1 MKIINKFILIVT
13 SLFLIINTLPCFPQE
28 DKNKALQDFDVIE
41 TESRYVESLKDIE
54 GTSYNLPV
62 GIKKIIG
69 NIPVILAVSNVKI
82 GAQNGEC
89 SVYLKIEIPSK
100 STDKKSNVL
109 ILGAQGVKISYD
121 GDLIGDVKLMLI
133 SSNTLSLGN
142 LGSIEFK
149 GGEIHETIGNLS
161 SETFVTLDCK
171 GDFKEFALSADLIF
185 NKNTFESLESQ
196 DGILRSGFKLV
207 MQDLNDLL
215 VNINVPSF
223 KIKGV
228 PDFVFNISEATI
240 DLSDSRNPDNFNAN
254 PEYFANYFTLPDLD
268 LWRGVYI
275 SKFAVTFPSM
285 FNRKDSQ
292 KSTVEGS
299 NLIIDETG
307 ITGDISGANILS
319 FEQGDAGGCSF
330 SVTDFKLSFLANNI
344 KGFGFGGQMAIPFL
358 EQENPC
364 SYKAYISKDEYLFN
378 VILRDEENVNL
389 LGMGNLHLEPTSA
402 VQVKVK
408 DGKFLPTA
416 ILDGEI
422 KIDADGL
429 KLEQLAFTKLR
440 LSAEA
445 PLFSVESAKYGGE
458 VKFHNFP
465 ISIDNISFAS
475 KGANAAVLGFNL
487 NLNLMEGKIAARSG
501 LRMTTEFKGH
511 NEIEFKGIQ
520 VDMIRLEK
528 IQLAGFS
535 MDGEIHIVKDDPVYG
550 NYLGG
555 EITAIFDALS
565 DGLAV
570 KVRSVFGQKDFRY
583 WYAEG
588 MLKLGSGIPIG
599 PLFLNGFIGG
609 VYYKMQFIGGNGV
622 RSYAPYEDCG
632 LGVKA
637 GINYYVAQENTIS
650 GNALF
655 EMNFSSSGGIRNM
668 MFYGTA
674 EFLKKS
680 KKSESD
686 LDNMFTSGQGKARCT
701 GQSFTSGMSP
711 ATDGSSMSKEVLSG
725 MNLSGIIS
733 AYLYMNYEFTT
744 KTFDANFAVLVNTP
758 GNILSG
764 AGNNGEAGWAFL
776 HISPQSWFIHA
787 GTPSNPLGL
796 KLGLGSLSLST
807 ESYFM
812 LGDKLEAPVLDP
824 NVARIL
830 KISPEQ
836 ADYMK
841 FPQNMTLGKGIAFGS
856 RFKFDTGNLSFLILY
871 ARFMAGTGFDVML
884 QDLSGYSCKGK
895 SETIGLDGWYAN
907 GQSYAY
913 LEGELGV
920 RIKLVFINKSVSI
933 IKGSTATLLQARLPN
948 PTWVGGYMA
957 VNLDVLGGLIKAN
970 MKMKFSFGDA
980 CEIVRNDGNYSPLD
994 FPIIADLTP
1003 KDGENGVDIF
1013 LSPQATFNMQLEEP
1027 FDAQDEQGNIHTYRI
1042 RIEDFY
1048 IAGNDGT
1055 KVAGMIKKGGKM
1067 DASFASHDVLPP
1079 YRDMQAFVSVNFEE
1093 MVDERWIP
1101 VMQNGKP
1108 ARETKTVK
1116 FKTGEAPDYIPV
1128 SNIEYCYPIIAQ
1140 KNFYKGESA
1149 SGYIQMVKGQPYLF
1163 PDGFNY
1169 DVIFSSAGRQDIK
1182 VGFIYNTGEKRLDFS
1197 IPSLVNRADYTLAFV
1212 ASKEGETQSGG
1223 ASKIK
1228 SGTTLQGEEGESYTV
1243 DFMQQAAQKIIKE
1256 GSLKVLDYNFAT
1268 SSFNTF
1274 EQKMSS
1280 LNLSRGAFRITQDVH
1295 ALYLNVGKSYE
1306 RFDEAEV
1313 EGVQTTGTKPLIQA
1327 EAILEDAYYND
1338 VIHPL
1343 LYKWYP
1349 INGISIQNRDV
1360 NEAGLPPVKGFSI
1373 LDGYF
1378 SGNTEAQRAVPVVYN
1393 LVYYYNKDFVELRN
1407 KAANMFDKGINM
1419 ELLIPL
1425 ITSQF
1430 QLIRAGDYKALL
1442 RYVMPGAK
1450 QGTQKQV
1457 NYIYWY

>member
-1 MKIINKFILIVT
+1 MKIGNKLVLTITNF
-13 SLFLIINTLPCFPQE
+13 FLIISTLSCFSQE
-28 DKNKALQDFDVIE
+28 NKDKAFQDFDVIE
-41 TESRYVESLKDIE
+41 TENRYVESLKDIE

-82 GAQNGEC
+82 GSQNGEC
-89 SVYLKIEIPSK
+89 SIYLKIEIPSK
-100 STDKKSNVL
+100 STDKKSNFL
-109 ILGAQGVKISYD
+109 IFGAQGVKISYD
-121 GDLIGDVKLMLI
+121 GDLVGDVKLMLL
-133 SSNTLSLGN
+133 SSHTLSLGN
-142 LGSIEFK
+142 LGSVEFK
-149 GGEIHETIGNLS
+149 GGGIHETSGNLS
-161 SETFVTLDCK
+161 SETFVSLDCN
-171 GDFKEFALSADLIF
+171 GDFREVALSADLIF
-185 NKNTFESLESQ
+185 NKNTFESLESE
-196 DGILRSGFKLV
+196 DGILRSNFKLV
-207 MQDLNDLL
+207 MQDFNDLL
-215 VNINVPSF
+215 VKIDIPEF

-228 PDFVFNISEATI
+228 PDFTFSVSEATI
-240 DLSDSRNPDNFNAN
+240 DLSDSRNPVNFKAD
-254 PEYFANYFTLPDLD
+254 PEYFAKYFTLPDLN

-292 KSTVEGS
+292 NSKVEGS
-299 NLIIDETG
+299 NLMIDEAG
-307 ITGDISGANILS
+307 ITGDIFGANILS

-358 EQENPC
+358 TNEKPR
-364 SYKAYISKDEYLFN
+364 SYTAYIAKDEYLFN
-378 VILRDEENVNL
+378 VTLGNEENVNL
-389 LGMGNLHLEPTSA
+389 LGMGTLHLEPTSA

-408 DGKFLPTA
+408 DGKFLPAA
-416 ILDGEI
+416 ILDGSI
-422 KIDADGL
+422 KIDIDGL

-440 LSAEA
+440 LSADA
-445 PLFSVESAKYGGE
+445 PRFSVESAKYGGE
-458 VKFHNFP
+458 VKFYNFP
-465 ISIDNISFAS
+465 ISIDSISFAS
-475 KGANAAVLGFNL
+475 KGANMAALSFNL

-535 MDGEIHIVKDDPVYG
+535 LDGEIHIVKDDPVYG
-550 NYLGG
+550 NYVGG
-555 EITAIFDALS
+555 EITAAFDALS
-565 DGLAV
+565 DGLKV
-570 KVRSVFGQKDFRY
+570 GVRSVFGHKDFRY
-583 WYAEG
+583 WYVEG
-588 MLKLGSGIPIG
+588 KLQLGSGIPIG
-599 PLFLNGFIGG
+599 PLFLNGFVGG
-609 VYYKMQFIGGNGV
+609 AYYKMQFTGGKGV

-680 KKSESD
+680 NKSESD

-701 GQSFTSGMSP
+701 GQSFTAGMSQG
-711 ATDGSSMSKEVLSG
+711 ADGSSMSKEVLSG
-725 MNLSGIIS
+725 MNLSGVIS

-744 KTFDANFAVLVNTP
+744 KTFDANFAVLINTP
-758 GNILSG
+758 GNILRG

-776 HISPQSWFIHA
+776 HLSPQSWFIHVGA
-787 GTPSNPLGL
+787 PSNPLGL
-796 KLGLGSLSLST
+796 RLGLGPISLST

-841 FPQNMTLGKGIAFGS
+841 FPQNMTLGKGVAFGS
-856 RFKFDTGNLSFLILY
+856 RFKFDTGNLTFLILY
-871 ARFMAGTGFDVML
+871 ARFMAGAGFDIML
-884 QDLSGYSCKGK
+884 QDLSGYSCKGN
-895 SETIGLDGWYAN
+895 SETIGLNGWYAN

-920 RIKLVFINKSVSI
+920 RIKLAFINKSVSI

-957 VNLDVLGGLIKAN
+957 INLDVLGGLIKAN

-980 CEIVRNDGNYSPLD
+980 CEIVRNDGDYTPLD
-994 FPIIADLTP
+994 FPIIADLSP
-1003 KDGENGVDIF
+1003 KDGDSDVDIF

-1027 FDAQDEQGNIHTYRI
+1027 FDAQDDQGDTHTYRI
-1042 RIEDFY
+1042 KIEDFY
-1048 IAGNDGT
+1048 IADSNGT
-1055 KVAGMIKKGGKM
+1055 KIAGVIKKGKNM

-1079 YRDMQAFVSVNFEE
+1079 YRDMQVFVSVNFEE
-1093 MVDERWIP
+1093 LAGGRWSP

-1116 FKTGEAPDYIPV
+1116 FKTGEAPNYIPV
-1128 SNIEYCYPIIAQ
+1128 SNIEYCYPVIAQ
-1140 KNFYKGESA
+1140 KNFYKGESSA
-1149 SGYIQMVKGQPYLF
+1149 GYIQLVKGQPYLF
-1163 PDGFNY
+1163 PGGFSYN
-1169 DVIFSSAGRQDIK
+1169 VTFSSAGRQELK
-1182 VGFIYNTGEKRLDFS
+1182 VGFGYNTGEKRLNFS
-1197 IPSLVNRADYTLAFV
+1197 VPALANRADYTLAFV
-1212 ASKEGETQSGG
+1212 ASKEGETQGG
-1223 ASKIK
+1223 ASTIT
-1228 SGTTLQGEEGESYTV
+1228 SSITLQGEDGESYTV
-1243 DFMQQAAQKIIKE
+1243 DYMQQAAQKIIKE
-1256 GSLKVLDYNFAT
+1256 GSLKVLDYGFAT
-1268 SSFNTF
+1268 SNFNTF

-1280 LNLSRGAFRITQDVH
+1280 LSLSKGAFRITQDVH
-1295 ALYLNVGKSYE
+1295 ALYLNTGKSYE
-1306 RFDEAEV
+1306 RFDEAEI
-1313 EGVQTTGTKPLIQA
+1313 EGVQTTETKSLIQA
-1327 EAILEDAYYND
+1327 EAILEDAYYKE
-1338 VIHPL
+1338 VIYPM

-1349 INGISIQNRDV
+1349 IPGISIQNRNV
-1360 NEAGLPPVKGFSI
+1360 NEAGLPPVKGFSV

-1393 LVYYYNKDFVELRN
+1393 LVYYYNKDFVELRS

-1419 ELLIPL
+1419 EPLMSLVISQFPL
-1425 ITSQF
+1425 I
-1430 QLIRAGDYKALL
+1430 REGEYKTLL
-1442 RYVMPGAK
+1442 KYVMPGTK
-1450 QGTQKQV
+1450 PGTQKQV

>member
-1 MKIINKFILIVT
+1 MKITNKLILIVT
-13 SLFLIINTLPCFPQE
+13 VFFWIISTLTCFSQE
-28 DKNKALQDFDVIE
+28 DKDRAFQDFDVIE
-41 TESRYVESLKDIE
+41 TENRYVESLKDIE

-82 GAQNGEC
+82 GSQYGEC
-89 SVYLKIEIPSK
+89 SIYLKIELPSK

-109 ILGAQGVKISYD
+109 IFGAQGVKISYG
-121 GDLIGDVKLMLI
+121 GDLAGDIKLLLI
-133 SSNTLSLGN
+133 SSHTLPLGN

-149 GGEIHETIGNLS
+149 GGGIHETTGNQS
-161 SETFVTLDCK
+161 SETFATLDCN
-171 GDFKEFALSADLIF
+171 GDFKELALSADLIF
-185 NKNTFESLESQ
+185 NKNTFESLAAE
-196 DGILRSGFKLV
+196 DGILRSGFRLV

-215 VNINVPSF
+215 VNINIPDF

-228 PDFVFNISEATI
+228 PDFVFSVSEATI
-240 DLSDSRNPDNFNAN
+240 DLSDSRNPVNFKTD
-254 PEYFANYFTLPDLD
+254 PEYFAQYFTLPDPN

-275 SKFAVTFPSM
+275 SKLSVTFPSM

-292 KSTVEGS
+292 KSTVEAS
-299 NLIIDETG
+299 NFIIDEAG
-307 ITGDISGANILS
+307 ITGDISGTDILS
-319 FEQGDAGGCSF
+319 FEQGDAGGSPF
-330 SVTDFKLSFLANNI
+330 SVTGFKLSFLANNI

-358 EQENPC
+358 TKEKPR
-364 SYKAYISKDEYLFN
+364 SYTAYISKDEYLFN
-378 VILRDEENVNL
+378 VTLGNEESVNL
-389 LGMGNLHLEPTSA
+389 LGMGNLHLEPTSV

-408 DGKFLPTA
+408 DGKFLPAA

-422 KIDADGL
+422 KIDIDGL

-440 LSAEA
+440 LSAED
-445 PLFSVESAKYGGE
+445 PHFSVESAKYGGE
-458 VKFHNFP
+458 VKFYNFP
-465 ISIDNISFAS
+465 LSIDSISFSS

-487 NLNLMEGKIAARSG
+487 NLNLMDGKISARSG

-511 NEIEFKGIQ
+511 NEIEFKGVQ
-520 VDMIRLEK
+520 VDRIRLEK

-535 MDGEIHIVKDDPVYG
+535 LDGEINIVKDDPVYG

-555 EITAIFDALS
+555 EIIAAFDALS
-565 DGLAV
+565 DGLKVGV
-570 KVRSVFGQKDFRY
+570 KSVFGYKDFRY
-583 WYAEG
+583 WYVEG
-588 MLKLGSGIPIG
+588 MLKSGSGIPVG
-599 PLFLNGFIGG
+599 PLFLNGFVGG
-609 VYYKMQFIGGNGV
+609 AYYKMQFTGGTGI
-622 RSYAPYEDCG
+622 RSYSPYEDCG

-680 KKSESD
+680 NKSEND
-686 LDNMFTSGQGKARCT
+686 LNNMFTSGQGKVRCP
-701 GQSFTSGMSP
+701 GQSFTAGMSP
-711 ATDGSSMSKEVLSG
+711 GSDGSSMSKEVLSG

-758 GNILSG
+758 GNILRG

-776 HISPQSWFIHA
+776 HISPQSWFIHV

-796 KLGLGSLSLST
+796 KLGLGPLSLST

-812 LGDKLEAPVLDP
+812 LGDKLEAPILDP

-830 KISPEQ
+830 NISPEQ

-841 FPQNMTLGKGIAFGS
+841 YPHNITLGKGVAFGS

-907 GQSYAY
+907 GQSYVY
-913 LEGELGV
+913 LEGDLGV

-933 IKGSTATLLQARLPN
+933 IHGSAATLLQARLPN
-948 PTWVGGYMA
+948 PTWIGGYMA
-957 VNLDVLGGLIKAN
+957 VDLDVLGGLIKAN

-980 CEIVRNDGNYSPLD
+980 CEIVRNDGDYTPLD

-1003 KDGENGVDIF
+1003 KDGESEVDIF
-1013 LSPQATFNMQLEEP
+1013 LSPQATFNMQLEES
-1027 FDAQDEQGNIHTYRI
+1027 FDAQDDQGNTHTYRI

-1048 IAGNDGT
+1048 IADNGGT
-1055 KVAGMIKKGGKM
+1055 KVAGVIKKGKNM

-1079 YRDMQAFVSVNFEE
+1079 YKDMQAFVSVNFEE
-1093 MVDERWIP
+1093 LAGGRWTT

-1116 FKTGEAPDYIPV
+1116 FKTGEAPNYIPA
-1128 SNIEYCYPIIAQ
+1128 SNIEYCYPVIAQ
-1140 KNFYKGESA
+1140 KNFYKSESTA
-1149 SGYIQMVKGQPYLF
+1149 GYIQLVKGQPYLF
-1163 PDGFNY
+1163 PGGFNY
-1169 DVIFSSAGRQDIK
+1169 DVTFSSAGRQDLK
-1182 VGFIYNTGEKRLDFS
+1182 AGFEYNAGEKRLSFS
-1197 IPSLVNRADYTLAFV
+1197 IPALANRTDYTLAFV
-1212 ASKEGETQSGG
+1212 ASKEGGIRDSGVSTITSS
-1223 ASKIK
+1223 ATI
-1228 SGTTLQGEEGESYTV
+1228 QGEEGESYTV
-1243 DFMQQAAQKIIKE
+1243 DYMQQAAQKIIKE

-1268 SSFNTF
+1268 SNFNTF

-1280 LNLSRGAFRITQDVH
+1280 LSLSRGAFRITQDVH
-1295 ALYLNVGKSYE
+1295 ALYLNTGKSYE

-1313 EGVQTTGTKPLIQA
+1313 EGVQTTGTESLVRA
-1327 EAILEDAYYND
+1327 EAILEDAYYRE
-1338 VIHPL
+1338 VIYPL

-1349 INGISIQNRDV
+1349 IPGISIQNRNV
-1360 NEAGLPPVKGFSI
+1360 NEAGLPPVKGFSV

-1378 SGNTEAQRAVPVVYN
+1378 SGNIEAQKAVPFVYN
-1393 LVYYYNKDFVELRN
+1393 LVYYYNKDFVELRS

-1419 ELLIPL
+1419 EPL
-1425 ITSQF
+1425 MPLVTSQF
-1430 QLIRAGDYKALL
+1430 PLIREGEYKTLL